1 MPLNIEPEPVVDLC
15 ARADDVEKAR
25 ANARQNLVSQL
36 HRTASG
42 LIYNCLAHLYLAAYC
57 LLITMSAKPIPISPP
72 RNTALDASSLSS
84 QPSSLPLW
92 DRLSKWASEN
102 KAIVYTIAGVAV
114 VVTGAGVVYYRSGS
128 QTSNSESNSEEK
140 KRISKKE
147 RRKAKK
153 EKEKE
158 QTQPELKTTPDEQP
172 KPRVSTVE
180 SDPLENLPQINE
192 STVDTFSDQ
201 DRKEYATTLKAAG
214 NKAYGDKSYNDAIDL
229 YGKAILCKPDPIF
242 YSNRAAC
249 YNALGD
255 WDKVIEDTSAALAL
269 DNEYVKAL
277 NRRAN
282 AYEHLERYS
291 EALLDYTASCIID
304 EFRNSQSSNSV
315 ERLLKKVAEAKGK
328 AILDGKEK
336 KLPSPTF
343 VTNYLQSFR
352 PRPRPEGLDENAE
365 LDEESGKGQLRA
377 GLVAMEKRTGDGYDA
392 ASAAFDKALELR
404 DLGEHEAFAYNMRGT
419 FRYLRGENADALKDL
434 DRSVELQPSLT
445 QSYIKRASM
454 HLELGNRDGAAQD
467 FEKAM
472 AQKQDDPD
480 IYYHRAQLHFILA
493 EFAEAAKDYQKSI
506 DLDKDFIFSHIQ
518 LGVTQYKMG
527 SIASSMATFRR
538 CIKNFDRTPDVY
550 NYYGELLLDQ
560 QKYAEAIE
568 KFETAIEMEKQ
579 TKPLGM
585 NVLPL
590 INKALALFQ
599 WKQDFQEAEKLC
611 QKALIIDPECDIA
624 VATMAQLLLQQGKV
638 TDALEYF
645 ERAAELSRTEGEI
658 VNALSYA
665 EATRTQLEVQEKY
678 PKLRDK
684 LQGQGMG
691 GQLGAQAMR

>member
-1 MPLNIEPEPVVDLC
+1 
-15 ARADDVEKAR
+15 
-25 ANARQNLVSQL
+25 
-36 HRTASG
+36 
-42 LIYNCLAHLYLAAYC
+42 
-57 LLITMSAKPIPISPP
+57 MSTESIPFSSP
-72 RNTALDASSLSS
+72 RGTALDTSSLSS
-84 QPSSLPLW
+84 QTSSLPLW
-92 DRLSKWASEN
+92 NRLSAWASEN
-102 KAIVYTIAGVAV
+102 KAVVYTIAGIAV
-114 VVTGAGVVYYRSGS
+114 VVTGAGVVYYRS
-128 QTSNSESNSEEK
+128 NSTTGNQESSADIDAK
-140 KRISKKE
+140 KRASKKE

-153 EKEKE
+153 EKEKDKDQAPPDTTVVQE
-158 QTQPELKTTPDEQP
+158 QEP
-172 KPRVSTVE
+172 KRSAPTVE
-180 SDPLENLPQINE
+180 SDPSEELPQVDPTTVE
-192 STVDTFSDQ
+192 SLSGQ
-201 DRKEYATTLKAAG
+201 DRLEYATKLKVAG
-214 NKAYGDKSYNDAIDL
+214 NKAYGDKSYNDAILL

-255 WDKVIEDTSAALAL
+255 WDKVVEDTTAALAL
-269 DNEYVKAL
+269 DSEYVKAL

-282 AYEHLERYS
+282 AYEHLEKFS

-304 EFRNSQSSNSV
+304 GFRNEQSAQSV

-328 AILDGKEK
+328 AILEGKEK

-352 PRPRPEGLDENAE
+352 PQPRPEGLEETADLEEN
-365 LDEESGKGQLRA
+365 SGKGQLRA
-377 GLVAMEKRTGDGYDA
+377 GLVAMEKKTGEGYDA

-434 DRSVELQPSLT
+434 DKSVELRPSLT

-454 HLELGNRDGAAQD
+454 HLELGNRGGAADD

-472 AQKQDDPD
+472 EQKEDDPD

-506 DLDKDFIFSHIQ
+506 DLDRDFIFSHIQ

-538 CIKNFDRTPDVY
+538 CIKNFDKMPDVY

-560 QKYAEAIE
+560 QKYSEAVE

-579 TKPLGM
+579 TKPSRM

-599 WKQDFQEAEKLC
+599 WKQDFPEAEKLC

-638 TDALEYF
+638 IDALKYF

-665 EATRTQLEVQEKY
+665 EATRTQLEVQQKY
-678 PKLRDK
+678 PRLASR
-684 LQGQGMG
+684 LQGMG
-691 GQLGAQAMR
+691 NQFGAPNVR